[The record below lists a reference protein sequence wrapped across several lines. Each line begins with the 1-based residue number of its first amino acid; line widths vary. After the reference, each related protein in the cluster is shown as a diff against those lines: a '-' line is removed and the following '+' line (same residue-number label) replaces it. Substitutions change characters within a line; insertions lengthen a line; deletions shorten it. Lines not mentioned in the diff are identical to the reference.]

1 MDVVASLYAGA
12 TNATIKTYYADL
24 LFNYSIAR
32 ATEQIDPGLQTG
44 LGEPKFNLDNSI
56 FTGKLVCCLDW
67 LFHRTDKLIS
77 SMGSSSE

>member
-56 FTGKLVCCLDW
+56 FTGKLDCCLHH
-67 LFHRTDKLIS
+67 LR
-77 SMGSSSE
+77 

>member
-56 FTGKLVCCLDW
+56 FTGKP
-67 LFHRTDKLIS
+67 T
-77 SMGSSSE
+77 